1 MMKSLLLIL
10 ATLLFSSCFLSDDK
24 EDQLD
29 SNRLV
34 EPVDQLGFE
43 TMPSLMAEPMV
54 WGSYY
59 YIDESD
65 SIVDGD
71 ADRTQLDQCSE
82 DEEITYHFNYTPL
95 YSSKEEFKA
104 TIDFIQDDKI
114 INPGKIYRLGDAQFI
129 SDVNRGIHVYDYTDP
144 NNPIKLGFLSLPGN
158 IDIAIMDGILYA
170 NSFSTLIAIDV
181 RDLAKPIVKKILYEA
196 FEPVYKMGY
205 PMIENDGG
213 LATAWQRDT
222 VYTCY
227 QNYYRYDDCIDCEIL
242 PRTYDAVSTDL
253 LEQSGPGQGGSM
265 ARFELDENH
274 LYAIDLNKLYTFNI
288 QVREDPKKWSRDEV
302 GFGVETIFRQDSAL
316 YLGTQRGLIIY
327 DISKPS
333 NPVKASELSHTVSC
347 DPVVVQDGLAYVTLR
362 SGTACWGGDNEL
374 QIVDVQDIYAPS
386 LIETHAM
393 HNPHGLAI
401 QGDLL
406 YICEGDAGLKVF
418 KLEEGLSPVLQSHL
432 DGFHAKDI
440 IIDATTAY
448 ITGEGGM
455 RVYDISDP
463 TNLQLLSEQKQTL
476 D

>member
-1 MMKSLLLIL
+1 MKSLLLIL
-10 ATLLFSSCFLSDDK
+10 TMLLFSSCFLSDDK
-24 EDQLD
+24 EDQLN

-34 EPVDQLGFE
+34 EPVDQIRVE

-59 YIDESD
+59 YLDESD

-82 DEEITYHFNYTPL
+82 DEEITYYFNYTPL
-95 YSSKEEFKA
+95 YSSKEEYKA

-129 SDVNRGIHVYDYTDP
+129 SDVNRGVHVYDYTDAS
-144 NNPIKLGFLSLPGN
+144 NPIKLGFLNIPGN

-181 RDLAKPIVKKILYEA
+181 RDLTKPVVKKILYKA
-196 FEPVYKMGY
+196 FEPVYKAGY

-213 LATAWQRDT
+213 LARAWQRDT

-227 QNYYRYDDCIDCEIL
+227 QNYYRYDDCIDCEVIA
-242 PRTYDAVSTDL
+242 RSYDAVSTDL

-316 YLGTQRGLIIY
+316 YLGTQ
-327 DISKPS
+327 
-333 NPVKASELSHTVSC
+333 
-347 DPVVVQDGLAYVTLR
+347 
-362 SGTACWGGDNEL
+362 
-374 QIVDVQDIYAPS
+374 
-386 LIETHAM
+386 
-393 HNPHGLAI
+393 
-401 QGDLL
+401 
-406 YICEGDAGLKVF
+406 
-418 KLEEGLSPVLQSHL
+418 
-432 DGFHAKDI
+432 
-440 IIDATTAY
+440 
-448 ITGEGGM
+448 
-455 RVYDISDP
+455 
-463 TNLQLLSEQKQTL
+463 
-476 D
+476 